1 MSDPEKEIAKSIYD
15 RSFTEGVLPCD
26 IGIDACPVED
36 KPPPQRHA
44 YITWARLLQHG
55 FTRGCPGRTMGHNRH
70 SHECKARLDVIF
82 SRRGESVGPTP
93 KPIADGEETDY
104 EASIAPDRFPGDE
117 VPECPPRSEDD
128 DDLQPAAVTMQLPRA
143 EVLSREDAIAAI
155 KKEFDGIEAMG
166 LWDLESVEEE
176 DAVRKRALATG
187 QTIHLADLPAICS
200 EKM

>member
-1 MSDPEKEIAKSIYD
+1 
-15 RSFTEGVLPCD
+15 
-26 IGIDACPVED
+26 
-36 KPPPQRHA
+36 
-44 YITWARLLQHG
+44 
-55 FTRGCPGRTMGHNRH
+55 
-70 SHECKARLDVIF
+70 
-82 SRRGESVGPTP
+82 
-93 KPIADGEETDY
+93 
-104 EASIAPDRFPGDE
+104 
-117 VPECPPRSEDD
+117 
-128 DDLQPAAVTMQLPRA
+128 MQLPRA